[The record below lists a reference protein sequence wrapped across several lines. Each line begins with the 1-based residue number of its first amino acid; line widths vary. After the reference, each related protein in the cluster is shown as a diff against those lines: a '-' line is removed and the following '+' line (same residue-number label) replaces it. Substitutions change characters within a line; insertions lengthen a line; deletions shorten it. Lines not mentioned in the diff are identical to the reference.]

1 MPKIVDSLPKTERG
15 RARKYEFIDELYPQ
29 LEGTDKAAE
38 LIPGEDF
45 ECSTASMRQYLY
57 RDAAERDLK
66 AKVRTYE
73 DEQGREIVVFA
84 VEKLTQKE
92 IEKRDE
98 KAKKAAEKKASGNSG
113 SKESKASTTK
123 EPVGA
128 AA

>member
-38 LIPGEDF
+38 LVPGDDF

-57 RDAAERDLK
+57 RDAAERGLK

-73 DEQGREIVVFA
+73 DDQGREIVVFA
-84 VEKLTQKE
+84 VEK
-92 IEKRDE
+92 
-98 KAKKAAEKKASGNSG
+98 AKPKTDK
-113 SKESKASTTK
+113 KESGKSDGKAEQKQDKAPAT
-123 EPVGA
+123 A
-128 AA
+128 